1 MTRVVTSYGSGAE
14 IHVKYLYGRGVFL
27 ASVGTCDK
35 AIHLRN
41 YTRFNKFLGG
51 GCVTGILKLG
61 AFLQSVLPNERSD
74 LGMLTFSLLRFVT

>member
-1 MTRVVTSYGSGAE
+1 MTRVVTSYGSRAE
-14 IHVKYLYGRGVFL
+14 IHVTYLNGREVFL

-61 AFLQSVLPNERSD
+61 PLYIRSFQ
-74 LGMLTFSLLRFVT
+74 TSEAISAC